1 MDRGAGEAVEV
12 SVARQLR
19 RGVGWRGGLV
29 WVTLVWVGGVI
40 SQVSQAL
47 SRSRSGSRAGSDVP
61 LGLDFCRLAFFF
73 SSGADQAQ
81 QDAAARVQGQGGL
94 MSRRPKFE
102 ARNCGCCLFCCD
114 SWFVVCGGVW
124 AAEVE
129 PRGYRFDTRGE
140 D

>member
-1 MDRGAGEAVEV
+1 MCEERTGRKKEKTERIQKLRRPVFEWTEEQGKLLR
-12 SVARQLR
+12 SQLR
-19 RGVGWRGGLV
+19 DNCVGVVGWRGGLV

-73 SSGADQAQ
+73 SSPQ
-81 QDAAARVQGQGGL
+81 VQIRR
-94 MSRRPKFE
+94 SRMR
-102 ARNCGCCLFCCD
+102 R
-114 SWFVVCGGVW
+114 
-124 AAEVE
+124 
-129 PRGYRFDTRGE
+129 RGYKARG